1 MLPARVAETYQ
12 KTEFE
17 LFYFNGRGLAETSR
31 LLFAYAQRPYD
42 DKRFPLEIIDFAT
55 RKFKRDEFDN
65 AKAEGALDLSLGKV
79 PFLKTQGVT
88 ISQSKS
94 IERFLA
100 KQLNCMGATD
110 LEGALIDA
118 FCEHIRDIKTEYQ
131 PYRKLE
137 GEGEGGVEKFF
148 GDVLPAK
155 LKALEKTLSL
165 SDTWLI
171 GNSVSLADITLFSLV
186 DFFDD
191 KPKIVKTLQSTP
203 KLFASYHNL
212 SNLPQIKKWLT
223 NRPAS
228 LF

>member
-12 KTEFE
+12 KPEFE
-17 LFYFNGRGLAETSR
+17 LTYFNGRGLAETSR
-31 LLFAYAQRPYD
+31 LLFAYAQRVYV
-42 DKRFPLEIIDFAT
+42 DKRFPLEIIEFAT

-79 PFLKTQGVT
+79 AFLKTQGVT

-100 KQLNCMGATD
+100 KQFNCMGATD
-110 LEGALIDA
+110 LEGALIAA
-118 FCEHIRDIKTEYQ
+118 FCEHIRDVKTEYQ

-137 GEGEGGVEKFF
+137 GGEGGPEKFF

-165 SDTWLI
+165 NDKWLI
-171 GNSVSLADITLFSLV
+171 GNAVSLADITLFSLV

-191 KPKIVKTLQSTP
+191 QPKIVKTEINVLDHA
-203 KLFASYHNL
+203 KV
-212 SNLPQIKKWLT
+212 
-223 NRPAS
+223 
-228 LF
+228 